1 MISTATVG
9 SVLDLSGCN
18 GSDNSQTAKLG
29 LIDRC
34 ICSDWEGFSFPL
46 PRTSGSEMSYLNTLD
61 DAGTDK
67 VAGYYPDLCIF
78 KS

>member
-18 GSDNSQTAKLG
+18 GSGSSQTAMLDSNG
-29 LIDRC
+29 RC

-46 PRTSGSEMSYLNTLD
+46 PRTSGSEMFYLNTLD

-78 KS
+78 KP